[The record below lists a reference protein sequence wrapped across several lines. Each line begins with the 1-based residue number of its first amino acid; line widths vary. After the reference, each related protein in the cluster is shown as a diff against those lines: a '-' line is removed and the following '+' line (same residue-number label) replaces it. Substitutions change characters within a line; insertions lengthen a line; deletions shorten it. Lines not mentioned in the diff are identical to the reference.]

1 MQVTDFVEIGD
12 DLNTLYCLKHCLQ
25 NYKMNDAVCS
35 LYQCKHVYFSAL
47 EQLGSQS
54 LNSKLRS
61 QLMSTIQY
69 WILPSKV
76 LFLARSASRTSG
88 LWGGGGLWRWYSSP
102 GGAGGAPWCTAAHIS
117 AAPHH
122 PEYPSILSLEVS
134 SGILSVLV
142 PLRSQLTTTVFPV
155 LVVLLGIC
163 SSPECLKSPYVH
175 CH

>member
-1 MQVTDFVEIGD
+1 MQCV
-12 DLNTLYCLKHCLQ
+12 HCTKA
-25 NYKMNDAVCS
+25 NIC
-35 LYQCKHVYFSAL
+35 YFSAL
-47 EQLGSQS
+47 EQFGSQS

-69 WILPSKV
+69 WTLPSKV

-175 CH
+175 CPNHSE

>member
-1 MQVTDFVEIGD
+1 M
-12 DLNTLYCLKHCLQ
+12 
-25 NYKMNDAVCS
+25 
-35 LYQCKHVYFSAL
+35 
-47 EQLGSQS
+47 EQLGSQQ
-54 LNSKLRS
+54 LNLKLRS
-61 QLMSTIQY
+61 KRMSITQY
-69 WILPSKV
+69 EILPSNV
-76 LFLARSASRTSG
+76 LFLASSASSTSG

-134 SGILSVLV
+134 WGILSVLV
-142 PLRSQLTTTVFPV
+142 PLQSQLTATVF
-155 LVVLLGIC
+155 LVIFVLLGVC